1 MNHESKDGL
10 SAVKQRSNSV
20 ESDGEDEEIKGKTDT
35 IRHASDPQLSRFD

>member
-1 MNHESKDGL
+1 MNCESKDGL

-35 IRHASDPQLSRFD
+35 VRHALDPQFLQFD